1 MTLTQFKYL
10 LYIVDNKLN
19 ITKAA
24 ESSNTSQPGI
34 SKQIKLLED
43 ELGAFIFAR
52 KGKKITALTSFGEEV
67 VWYAKKILQDVDN
80 IKLLSDQI
88 SDVDEGVLTLATT
101 SAQARYI
108 LPEVIQVFKDDFP
121 KVKLE
126 LKLGS
131 SEQIREMVIKN
142 EVDLAIATDLEGVS
156 GDLVL
161 LPAYHWFNAI
171 IAPLDHPIKKDL
183 KKLTIRRLAKEPLVT
198 YAFSVGPDTSFT
210 ETFNKKNLIP
220 NIVFA
225 ARDADIIKTYV
236 KMGMGIGVISGMAY
250 ECDDHE
256 DFIAVSGENIFPKC
270 TTYFGFRRGMIL
282 SRYAISFINLFAE
295 HLNPKLI
302 MKAAEAKTQDGV
314 NQLFSKIELPV
325 KGGCDQIKL

>member
-10 LYIVDNKLN
+10 LSIVDNKLN

-24 ESSNTSQPGI
+24 EFSNISQPGI

-43 ELGAFIFAR
+43 ELGAFIFVR
-52 KGKKITALTSFGEEV
+52 RGKKIISLTSFGEEV

-80 IKLLSDQI
+80 IQLLSNQI
-88 SDVDEGVLTLATT
+88 SEIDEGVLTLATT

-108 LPEVIQVFKDDFP
+108 LPEVIQVFKEDFP

-131 SEQIREMVIKN
+131 SDQIKEMVLAN
-142 EVDLAIATDLEGVS
+142 EVDLAIATDLEGLNQE
-156 GDLVL
+156 LVL

-183 KKLTIRRLAKEPLVT
+183 KKLSIRRLAKEPLVT

-210 ETFNKKNLIP
+210 ETFKKNKLIP

-236 KMGMGIGVISGMAY
+236 KMGMGIGVISGMAH
-250 ECDDHE
+250 ECDDHK

-282 SRYAISFINLFAE
+282 SRYAMSFINLFAE
-295 HLNPKLI
+295 HLNPELI
-302 MKAAEAKTQDGV
+302 MKAAGTKSQEEV
-314 NQLFSKIELPV
+314 NPIFDKMKLPV

>member
-10 LYIVDNKLN
+10 LSIVDNKLN

-302 MKAAEAKTQDGV
+302 MKAAEAKTQDGI

>member
-10 LYIVDNKLN
+10 LLVVENKLN
-19 ITKAA
+19 ISKTA
-24 ESSNTSQPGI
+24 EASGFSQPGI
-34 SKQIKLLED
+34 SKQISLLED
-43 ELGAFIFAR
+43 ELGALIFAR
-52 KGKKITALTSFGEEV
+52 KGKKIVNLTPFGEEV

>member
-10 LYIVDNKLN
+10 LSIVDNKLN

-210 ETFNKKNLIP
+210 ETFSKKNLIP

-302 MKAAEAKTQDGV
+302 MKAAEAKTQDEV

>member
-10 LYIVDNKLN
+10 LSIVENQLN
-19 ITKAA
+19 ISKAA
-24 ESSNTSQPGI
+24 ESSSTSQPGI
-34 SKQIKLLED
+34 SKQIKLLEGD
-43 ELGAFIFAR
+43 LGAFIFSR
-52 KGKKITALTSFGEEV
+52 KGKKIVRLTPFGEEV
-67 VWYAKKILQDVDN
+67 VWYAKKILQDVNN
-80 IKLLSDQI
+80 IKLLSNQI
-88 SDVDEGVLTLATT
+88 SDIDEGVLSLAAT

-108 LPEVIQVFKDDFP
+108 LPEIIKIFKEDFP

-131 SEQIREMVIKN
+131 SEQIREMVLAN
-142 EVDLAIATDLEGVS
+142 EVDLAIATDLEGLTKE
-156 GDLVL
+156 LVL

-171 IAPLDHPIKKDL
+171 IAPLDHPIKKDI

-198 YAFSVGPDTSFT
+198 YAFSVGPDTSFSD
-210 ETFNKKNLIP
+210 TFNKHNLVP

-256 DFIAVSGENIFPKC
+256 DFLAVSGENIFPKC

-282 SRYAISFINLFAE
+282 SRFAIGFINLFAE
-295 HLNPKLI
+295 HLTPNLI
-302 MKAAEAKTQDGV
+302 MKAADTKAQEEVD
-314 NQLFSKIELPV
+314 QLFKKTTLPV
-325 KGGCDQIKL
+325 KGGCDQIK

>member
-10 LYIVDNKLN
+10 LSIVDNKLN

-80 IKLLSDQI
+80 IRLLSDQI
-88 SDVDEGVLTLATT
+88 SDIDEGVLTLATT

-108 LPEVIQVFKDDFP
+108 LPEVIQVFKEDFP

-131 SEQIREMVIKN
+131 SEQIREMVKAN
-142 EVDLAIATDLEGVS
+142 QVDLAIATDLEGVS
-156 GDLVL
+156 ADLVL

-183 KKLTIRRLAKEPLVT
+183 KKLNIRRLAKEPLVT

-210 ETFNKKNLIP
+210 ETFNKNKLIP

-282 SRYAISFINLFAE
+282 SRYAMSFINLFAE

-302 MKAAEAKTQDGV
+302 MKAAEAKTQNEV
-314 NQLFSKIELPV
+314 NLLFSKIELPV

>member
-1 MTLTQFKYL
+1 MINEKDLTDARNAWGDGVIL
-10 LYIVDNKLN
+10 
-19 ITKAA
+19 
-24 ESSNTSQPGI
+24 I
-34 SKQIKLLED
+34 SKTYD
-43 ELGAFIFAR
+43 EEGIDNAFI
-52 KGKKITALTSFGEEV
+52 I
-67 VWYAKKILQDVDN
+67 AKKILQDVDN
-80 IKLLSDQI
+80 IRLLSDQI
-88 SDVDEGVLTLATT
+88 SDIDEGVLTLATT

-108 LPEVIQVFKDDFP
+108 LPEVIQVFKEDFP

-131 SEQIREMVIKN
+131 SEQIREMVKAN
-142 EVDLAIATDLEGVS
+142 QVDLAIATDLEGVS
-156 GDLVL
+156 ADLVL

-183 KKLTIRRLAKEPLVT
+183 KKLNIRRLAKEPLVT

-210 ETFNKKNLIP
+210 ETFNKNKLIP

-250 ECDDHE
+250 ECDDHQ

-282 SRYAISFINLFAE
+282 SRYAMSFINLFAE

-302 MKAAEAKTQDGV
+302 MKAAEAKTQNEV
-314 NQLFSKIELPV
+314 NLLFSKIELPV

>member
-10 LYIVDNKLN
+10 LSIVDNKLN

-43 ELGAFIFAR
+43 ELGAFIFTR

-302 MKAAEAKTQDGV
+302 MKAAEAKTQDEV

>member
-10 LYIVDNKLN
+10 LSIVDNKLN

-43 ELGAFIFAR
+43 EVGAFIFAR

-67 VWYAKKILQDVDN
+67 LWYAKKILQDVDN

-88 SDVDEGVLTLATT
+88 SDIDEGVVTLATT

-108 LPEVIQVFKDDFP
+108 LPEVIQVFKEDFP

-131 SEQIREMVIKN
+131 SEQIREMVIAN

-156 GDLVL
+156 NDLVL

-302 MKAAEAKTQDGV
+302 MKAAEAKTQDEV

>member
-10 LYIVDNKLN
+10 LSIVDNKLN

-156 GDLVL
+156 ADLVL

>member
-10 LYIVDNKLN
+10 LSIVDNKLN

-67 VWYAKKILQDVDN
+67 LWYAKKILQDVDN

-88 SDVDEGVLTLATT
+88 SDIDEGVLTLATT

-108 LPEVIQVFKDDFP
+108 LPEVIQVFKEDFP

-131 SEQIREMVIKN
+131 SEQIREMVIAN

-156 GDLVL
+156 TDLVL

-183 KKLTIRRLAKEPLVT
+183 KKLNIRRLAKEPLVT

-210 ETFNKKNLIP
+210 ETFNKKNLSP

-282 SRYAISFINLFAE
+282 SRYAMSFINLFAE

-302 MKAAEAKTQDGV
+302 MKAAETKTQDEV
-314 NQLFSKIELPV
+314 NPLFSKIELPV

>member
-10 LYIVDNKLN
+10 LSIVDNKLN

-52 KGKKITALTSFGEEV
+52 KGKKIISLTSFGEEV
-67 VWYAKKILQDVDN
+67 VLYAKKILQDVDN
-80 IKLLSDQI
+80 IKLLSNQI
-88 SDVDEGVLTLATT
+88 SEIDEGVLTLATT

-108 LPEVIQVFKDDFP
+108 LPEVIQIFREDFP

-131 SEQIREMVIKN
+131 SDQIKEMVLAN
-142 EVDLAIATDLEGVS
+142 EVDLAIATDLEVLNKE
-156 GDLVL
+156 LVL
-161 LPAYHWFNAI
+161 LPAYHWFNTI

-183 KKLTIRRLAKEPLVT
+183 KKLNIRRLAKEPLVT

-210 ETFNKKNLIP
+210 ETFNKNKLIP

-250 ECDDHE
+250 ECDDDK

-295 HLNPKLI
+295 HLNPKTI
-302 MKAAEAKTQDGV
+302 MKAAETKSQEEINPMFD
-314 NQLFSKIELPV
+314 KIKLPV

>member
-10 LYIVDNKLN
+10 LSIVDNKLN

-183 KKLTIRRLAKEPLVT
+183 MKLTIRRLAKEPLVT

>member
-1 MTLTQFKYL
+1 MC
-10 LYIVDNKLN
+10 IRDR
-19 ITKAA
+19 
-24 ESSNTSQPGI
+24 PGI

-80 IKLLSDQI
+80 IKLLSNQI
-88 SDVDEGVLTLATT
+88 SDIDEGVLTLATT

-108 LPEVIQVFKDDFP
+108 LPEVIQVFKEDFP

-131 SEQIREMVIKN
+131 SEQIREMVIAN
-142 EVDLAIATDLEGVS
+142 EVDLAIATDLEAVS
-156 GDLVL
+156 TDLVL

-210 ETFNKKNLIP
+210 ETFNKNKLIP

-282 SRYAISFINLFAE
+282 SRYAMSFINLFAE

-302 MKAAEAKTQDGV
+302 MKAAEAKPQDEV
-314 NQLFSKIELPV
+314 NP
-325 KGGCDQIKL
+325 

>member
-10 LYIVDNKLN
+10 LSIVDNKLN

-24 ESSNTSQPGI
+24 ESSNTSQPGL

-67 VWYAKKILQDVDN
+67 LWYAKKILQDVDN

-88 SDVDEGVLTLATT
+88 SDIDEGVLTLATT

-108 LPEVIQVFKDDFP
+108 LPEVIQVFKEDFP

-131 SEQIREMVIKN
+131 SEQIREMVIAN

-156 GDLVL
+156 TDLVL

-210 ETFNKKNLIP
+210 ETFNKKNLSP

-225 ARDADIIKTYV
+225 ARDA
-236 KMGMGIGVISGMAY
+236 
-250 ECDDHE
+250 
-256 DFIAVSGENIFPKC
+256 AVSYTHQTLQP
-270 TTYFGFRRGMIL
+270 IL
-282 SRYAISFINLFAE
+282 L
-295 HLNPKLI
+295 
-302 MKAAEAKTQDGV
+302 V
-314 NQLFSKIELPV
+314 
-325 KGGCDQIKL
+325 

>member
-10 LYIVDNKLN
+10 LSIVDNKLN

-80 IKLLSDQI
+80 IRLLSDQI
-88 SDVDEGVLTLATT
+88 SDIDEGVLTLATT

-108 LPEVIQVFKDDFP
+108 LPEVIQVFKEDFP

-131 SEQIREMVIKN
+131 SEQIREMVIAN
-142 EVDLAIATDLEGVS
+142 EVDLAIENYDQAIKINPNYADAHYNLGIVMQELGDHRKAIVYYEKAIQLRPEYAKAYNNLGVVYQEM
-156 GDLVL
+156 GEHLK
-161 LPAYHWFNAI
+161 AI
-171 IAPLDHPIKKDL
+171 NVYKKAI
-183 KKLTIRRLAKEPLVT
+183 TV
-198 YAFSVGPDTSFT
+198 
-210 ETFNKKNLIP
+210 IP
-220 NIVFA
+220 NS
-225 ARDADIIKTYV
+225 IIIN
-236 KMGMGIGVISGMAY
+236 G
-250 ECDDHE
+250 
-256 DFIAVSGENIFPKC
+256 
-270 TTYFGFRRGMIL
+270 L
-282 SRYAISFINLFAE
+282 SDLF
-295 HLNPKLI
+295 K
-302 MKAAEAKTQDGV
+302 
-314 NQLFSKIELPV
+314 S
-325 KGGCDQIKL
+325 IKLGNVTKANSKELKELFLFL